1 MNRKS
6 RGSVI
11 QLPLQP
17 SFPTTQSSQEK
28 FNSRLVAQGDKNGKD
43 KNGDRSSLLSSVRP
57 DDAATLSNLTSSLV
71 LKWRVVA
78 NAGEKLSLLS
88 QAARTSARAME
99 VDARSARCNHACLL
113 ALSGETDQ
121 ALEEIRKL
129 IQDDPDK
136 RQQIAEDEDFESVV
150 ELPAFRTLLNTR

>member
-1 MNRKS
+1 
-6 RGSVI
+6 
-11 QLPLQP
+11 
-17 SFPTTQSSQEK
+17 
-28 FNSRLVAQGDKNGKD
+28 
-43 KNGDRSSLLSSVRP
+43 
-57 DDAATLSNLTSSLV
+57 
-71 LKWRVVA
+71 
-78 NAGEKLSLLS
+78 
-88 QAARTSARAME
+88 ME
-99 VDARSARCNHACLL
+99 IDARSARCNHACLL

>member
-1 MNRKS
+1 MGTNS
-6 RGSVI
+6 GRGAEWTFRHSV
-11 QLPLQP
+11 QVYRETRQNAY
-17 SFPTTQSSQEK
+17 QVRYGQE
-28 FNSRLVAQGDKNGKD
+28 D